1 MVISPKF
8 LKTPSREVTNR
19 TGSCSTN
26 SRARALVDVTDNQS
40 SPKPNSHSVCRG
52 RLPVSR
58 RFSVMLRGCLILG
71 PPFGSQIQPF
81 QSTFL
86 FSTNLEKYAC
96 KHSGLQ
102 KFNNPSSLIAVIA
115 GAPLTLSFSTASARF
130 IQSERGGS
138 SCSAPQASQT
148 NVTFFI
154 PFHLTPQK
162 GNILLWIEPYI

>member
-8 LKTPSREVTNR
+8 LKMPSRGVTNR
-19 TGSCSTN
+19 TGSCCPN
-26 SRARALVDVTDNQS
+26 SPARALVDLTDNQS
-40 SPKPNSHSVCRG
+40 SPIPNNQHVCRDRVSG
-52 RLPVSR
+52 SR
-58 RFSVMLRGCLILG
+58 RFFAVLQGCLIL
-71 PPFGSQIQPF
+71 GSQIQPF

-115 GAPLTLSFSTASARF
+115 GARLTLIFSTASARF